1 MKKLNQFSKFVSEI
15 RNGSYELLHVI
26 SNSNEVTEEPVDE

>member
-1 MKKLNQFSKFVSEI
+1 MKLNQCSKFVDEI

-26 SNSNEVTEEPVDE
+26 SNSTEVTVEPVNE